1 MLGALYEGFKAQ
13 QSMTQG
19 NEDEEDEVHEVSKP
33 VKAKDIKSTKVKI
46 EDLPKLINKQREKKA
61 IELEEK
67 EKGIY
72 KYIFILK

>member
-1 MLGALYEGFKAQ
+1 
-13 QSMTQG
+13 
-19 NEDEEDEVHEVSKP
+19 
-33 VKAKDIKSTKVKI
+33 VKI